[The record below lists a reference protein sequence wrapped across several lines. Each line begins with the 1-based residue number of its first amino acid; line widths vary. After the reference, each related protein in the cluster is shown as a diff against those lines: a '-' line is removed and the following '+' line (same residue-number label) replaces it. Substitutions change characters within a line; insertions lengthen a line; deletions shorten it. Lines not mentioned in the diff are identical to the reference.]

1 MTLIPSLHCLDY
13 SAPLGWALDK
23 GFFHHVFP
31 SLASFS
37 ESKILLPEDTRFKT
51 SRITMFVALKKSGTD
66 CGFCSA
72 SWLVHLQSIPI
83 NYKTWGLWSTGI
95 VNLWIKMTKL
105 TKQQKSPNMFFGVI
119 NSKKILINFLKTG
132 RGGLLFYFICFD
144 SGCSVERTLPAILN
158 QQLQELKVLPL
169 CRLEEVW
176 S

>member
-37 ESKILLPEDTRFKT
+37 ESKILVPDDTRFKT

-83 NYKTWGLWSTGI
+83 NYKMRSLWSTGI
-95 VNLWIKMTKL
+95 VNLWAKMTKL
-105 TKQQKSPNMFFGVI
+105 TKQQKSPNMFFAVI

-132 RGGLLFYFICFD
+132 RGGYFISFALIVD
-144 SGCSVERTLPAILN
+144 
-158 QQLQELKVLPL
+158 VL
-169 CRLEEVW
+169 
-176 S
+176 